1 MRWCMRHCSKVYAW
15 CMQVPFIWLIFCGQM
30 HEPPKNNLGCNEL
43 FIRRY
48 SLNQILSYIAYA
60 SSIAACA
67 ARKSFSKSAR
77 LAMLGKLIANTFQE
91 ALILLRLFLDRGLGR
106 SKTLLI
112 FSKFKLIGKLKRNP
126 LNFLVKKTYLQA
138 FLQQLRQQSYYDYQ

>member
-67 ARKSFSKSAR
+67 AAPTIWVSATYD
-77 LAMLGKLIANTFQE
+77 TFVSN
-91 ALILLRLFLDRGLGR
+91 L
-106 SKTLLI
+106 
-112 FSKFKLIGKLKRNP
+112 
-126 LNFLVKKTYLQA
+126 
-138 FLQQLRQQSYYDYQ
+138 

>member
-60 SSIAACA
+60 SSIAAWA
-67 ARKSFSKSAR
+67 AAKIRYFSMSY
-77 LAMLGKLIANTFQE
+77 I
-91 ALILLRLFLDRGLGR
+91 ILLNNIRLF
-106 SKTLLI
+106 
-112 FSKFKLIGKLKRNP
+112 
-126 LNFLVKKTYLQA
+126 NFFVSA
-138 FLQQLRQQSYYDYQ
+138 YYD

>member
-1 MRWCMRHCSKVYAW
+1 MVYALVYAPLFKSV
-15 CMQVPFIWLIFCGQM
+15 CVVYASTVYLTHFCGQM

-67 ARKSFSKSAR
+67 AAKIRYFSMSY
-77 LAMLGKLIANTFQE
+77 I
-91 ALILLRLFLDRGLGR
+91 ILLNNIRLF
-106 SKTLLI
+106 
-112 FSKFKLIGKLKRNP
+112 
-126 LNFLVKKTYLQA
+126 NFFV
-138 FLQQLRQQSYYDYQ
+138 SVYYD

>member
-67 ARKSFSKSAR
+67 A
-77 LAMLGKLIANTFQE
+77 LI
-91 ALILLRLFLDRGLGR
+91 
-106 SKTLLI
+106 
-112 FSKFKLIGKLKRNP
+112 P
-126 LNFLVKKTYLQA
+126 YW
-138 FLQQLRQQSYYDYQ
+138 Y